1 MQQNKQKRLLTEEE
15 IYDLGFGTRETPKG
29 KRIINKDGSFNVLR
43 KGIPFNEFFNFY
55 HYLVSISWTKFI
67 LIVFSGYILINILF
81 ALIYYLIGTEHL
93 IGIMANNEFEKFMED
108 FFFSAQSFT
117 TVGYGRISP
126 QGFLTSTVASLEALF
141 GLLSLAIATGLIYGR
156 FSRPVAKIAYSKNA
170 VIAPFKNI
178 TGFMFR
184 VANKQMS
191 QMVDVE
197 VRVMYSCLENGVR
210 KFYGLKL
217 EYKTITF
224 FPSIWT
230 VNHPIDEESPLN
242 GKNEED
248 LIKEEA
254 EFLIL
259 LKGFDDTFSTNVH
272 SRYSYNANEIVWGVK
287 FSNIFGT
294 DGNGMGTVAVN
305 RISDY
310 EKVK

>member
-1 MQQNKQKRLLTEEE
+1 MKSNKHTRLLTEEE
-15 IYDLGFGTRETPKG
+15 IKDLGLGSKETPKG

-43 KGIPFNEFFNFY
+43 KGIPFNEYFNFY

-67 LIVFSGYILINILF
+67 LIVFSGYVLVNFIF
-81 ALIYYLIGTEHL
+81 ALIYYLIGVEHL
-93 IGIMANNEFEKFMED
+93 IGIIAQNEYEKFMET

-126 QGFLTSTVASLEALF
+126 QGFVTSAVASIEALT
-141 GLLSLAIATGLIYGR
+141 GLLSLAIATGLLYGR
-156 FSRPVAKIAYSKNA
+156 FSRPVAKIAYSHKA
-170 VIAPFKNI
+170 IIAPFKNI

-197 VRVMYSCLENGVR
+197 VRVMYSTLENSSR
-210 KFYGLKL
+210 KFYSLKL

-230 VNHPIDEESPLN
+230 VNHPIDEESPLF
-242 GKNEED
+242 GKNAED
-248 LIKEEA
+248 LIKSGD

-272 SRYSYNANEIVWGVK
+272 SRYSYFADEIVWGVK
-287 FSNIFGT
+287 FVNIFGT
-294 DGNGMGTVAVN
+294 DNKGMGTVSID
-305 RISDY
+305 RLSKY
-310 EKVK
+310 EKV